1 MKILPGTIL
10 MYWILLSLRQTF
22 GKARLPTHTNLPLLG
37 ADCRVAR
44 WGCAVQFCGGTS
56 RVFGQGHPPLPL
68 RVPIYHLPTHTCHPI
83 SLSLPP
89 FSALSPPPLLPT
101 TTPLL
106 AAALPTK
113 KTCSPNSPIYSGGFA
128 QFVNSG
134 ARFVSPTPRSGPP
147 ICSV

>member
-1 MKILPGTIL
+1 

-83 SLSLPP
+83 SLSL
-89 FSALSPPPLLPT
+89 SPPLFCSFPSTSAPHHDSAAGCC
-101 TTPLL
+101 PSHQKNLL
-106 AAALPTK
+106 AKFPHLQRGIRPVRQLRSSIRVPDAAVRAANLL
-113 KTCSPNSPIYSGGFA
+113 GLM
-128 QFVNSG
+128 
-134 ARFVSPTPRSGPP
+134 PR
-147 ICSV
+147 

>member
-1 MKILPGTIL
+1 

-56 RVFGQGHPPLPL
+56 RVFGQGHPRYRYGSPSIISPL
-68 RVPIYHLPTHTCHPI
+68 THATPSL